1 MHATVRR
8 NEAEVGTSTEGLGP
22 ETRQAIVRD
31 LLAFEGF
38 RSGSANRWMTKS
50 GSWAPG

>member
-8 NEAEVGTSTEGLGP
+8 SEAGVSTSTEGLRP
-22 ETRQAIVRD
+22 ETRQAVVRD

-38 RSGSANRWMTKS
+38 RSANRWMTKS